1 MEQGTGI
8 SLKKKNDRS
17 GGNYNYKNW
26 QKNATILNEINEKH
40 DLIDIWRVKN
50 PEKTRFTWR
59 RTKPVIQSR
68 IDRFYISDTMQYNIS
83 KADIIPGIR
92 SDHSAIVLS
101 IKPTKSV
108 EEGGPNFWK
117 FNNSL
122 LNNTDFTNG
131 LKLFI
136 ENDISKECEEIK
148 CSQVRWEYTKY
159 KIKQWSIK
167 KSKEIARNRR
177 KNEKKSY

>member
-1 MEQGTGI
+1 M
-8 SLKKKNDRS
+8 R
-17 GGNYNYKNW
+17 
-26 QKNATILNEINEKH
+26 
-40 DLIDIWRVKN
+40 N

-59 RTKPVIQSR
+59 RTKPVIQPR

-83 KADIIPGIR
+83 KADIIPVIR

-101 IKPTKSV
+101 IKPTKSI
-108 EEGGPNFWK
+108 EEGGPNSWK

-159 KIKQWSIK
+159 
-167 KSKEIARNRR
+167 
-177 KNEKKSY
+177 

>member
-1 MEQGTGI
+1 M
-8 SLKKKNDRS
+8 
-17 GGNYNYKNW
+17 
-26 QKNATILNEINEKH
+26 
-40 DLIDIWRVKN
+40 IDIWRVRN

-83 KADIIPGIR
+83 KTDIIPGIH

-101 IKPTKSV
+101 IKPTKSL

-122 LNNTDFTNG
+122 LKNDDFTKG

-136 ENDISKECEEIK
+136 ENDIKNECKEIK
-148 CSQVRWEYTKY
+148 CSQVKWEYTKF

-167 KSKEIARNRR
+167 KSKEIAANRR
-177 KNEKKSY
+177 KMEINLTEKYLSWKKFAFLSQMNKVLKILKNAKPSLKKFMTKKLKA